1 MTKPKTTTKIATWKT
16 LSDLPDYIP
25 VNVPDGISGPWEVY
39 SFEVSEEAERF
50 GAMRAMFSTS
60 DRGRYVPKGTYKG
73 IKRNNQIIMSNT
85 PNEVRDTYNFLREAK
100 GNILINGLGLGIV
113 LDIILNKVTEDNK
126 PAVSSVI
133 VVEISE
139 DVIKLVGPT
148 FNSDPRVTI
157 VNHDALTYRTKDHF
171 DAVYNDIWDNITSDN
186 LKTMKTLTRK
196 YGRKSDWIGS
206 WCQSRCEYYAR
217 HSSLY

>member
-60 DRGRYVPKGTYKG
+60 DRGRYVPAGTYKG
-73 IKRNNQIIMSNT
+73 IKRSGTVIMSNT
-85 PNEVRDTYNFLREAK
+85 PDEIRDAYDFLKNAK
-100 GNILINGLGLGIV
+100 GNVLINGLGLGIV
-113 LDIILNKVTEDNK
+113 LDIILNKVNEDNSY
-126 PAVSSVI
+126 AVTWVT
-133 VVEISE
+133 VVELSE

-148 FNSDPRVTI
+148 FNWNPRVTI
-157 VNHDALTYRTKDHF
+157 VNHDALTYKAKGHF
-171 DAVYNDIWDNITSDN
+171 DAVYNDIWDYITSDN
-186 LKTMKTLTRK
+186 LTTMKTLTRK

-206 WCQSRCEYYAR
+206 WCRERCEYYAR
-217 HSSLY
+217 HDSRY